1 VTKFTVSP
9 PVVHRLPRVGHQ
21 EAKMITPRSIAPATR
36 KLGLALLCAGTLAH
50 VPAHAGPVLSYLS
63 GIGVNVTTGMASA
76 DRGNTLWLPT
86 APGVRYQIED
96 QSTGGKV
103 GPGYGGQPYD
113 LEALYLQVV
122 GNTLYI
128 TGVSGN
134 VDNPA
139 TMFPTASGSCASGNC
154 RNFGIGDFFIGQG
167 ENTAF
172 KPYAAIETTGL
183 RFSMDG
189 GGFTTG
195 WNRELAQGRVV
206 QVAGTVGNGSTA
218 PNPIGWEAGI
228 NNWGANF
235 KPGAPTQIAATG
247 YTPTAYTATFN
258 WEVSGAHS
266 FYQAVVDL
274 TSFSS
279 AIPGGLTNP
288 FTVHWGE
295 ICGNDFLQWDPQR
308 PSADGIPGL
317 SGVVGAQVPVPSS
330 LALLGLGALGLASA
344 RRGRGRRTV

>member
-1 VTKFTVSP
+1 MPFVGC
-9 PVVHRLPRVGHQ
+9 RLPHI
-21 EAKMITPRSIAPATR
+21 EIKDIDMITPRSIAPSMR
-36 KLGLALLCAGTLAH
+36 KRCLALLCVGTLAH

-63 GIGVNVTTGMASA
+63 GIGVNLTTGMASA

-113 LEALYLQVV
+113 LEAMYLQVV

-167 ENTAF
+167 TNTAF

-218 PNPIGWEAGI
+218 PNAIGWETGL
-228 NNWGANF
+228 NSWGANF

-247 YTPTAYTATFN
+247 YTPTAYTATFH

-274 TSFSS
+274 NAFSS
-279 AIPGGLTNP
+279 AIPGGLTNA

-295 ICGNDFLQWDPQR
+295 ICGNDFLQWDPMR

-317 SGVVGAQVPVPSS
+317 SGVTSSQVPVPSS
-330 LALLGLGALGLASA
+330 LALLGLGALGFASA
-344 RRGRGRRTV
+344 RRGLGRPTA

>member
-1 VTKFTVSP
+1 
-9 PVVHRLPRVGHQ
+9 
-21 EAKMITPRSIAPATR
+21 MTPSRSLVPSTR

-50 VPAHAGPVLSYLS
+50 MPAHAGPVLSYLS
-63 GIGVNVTTGMASA
+63 GIGVNVTTNIGSA
-76 DRGNTLWLPT
+76 DRANTLWLPT
-86 APGVRYQIED
+86 APGVQYQIED

-113 LEALYLQVV
+113 LEALYLQIV
-122 GNTLYI
+122 GNNLYI

-139 TMFPTASGSCASGNC
+139 TLFPGATGSCASGNC

-167 ENTAF
+167 ENVNF

-206 QVAGTVGNGSTA
+206 QVSGTVGNGTTA
-218 PNPIGWEAGI
+218 PNPIGWETGL

-235 KPGAPTQIAATG
+235 KPGAPTQLAATG
-247 YTPTAYTATFN
+247 YTPTSYTAAFN
-258 WEVSGAHS
+258 WETSGAHA

-274 TSFSS
+274 TVFDSV
-279 AIPGGLTNP
+279 IPGGLTSP
-288 FTVHWGE
+288 FVVHWGE
-295 ICGNDFLQWDPQR
+295 ICGNDFLQWDPLR
-308 PSADGIPGL
+308 PSADGIPGIAGETG
-317 SGVVGAQVPVPSS
+317 SQVPLPSS
-330 LALLGLGALGLASA
+330 LALLALGGLGFASA
-344 RRGRGRRTV
+344 RRGRARRDA